1 MLDWLTYHDFAH
13 NSLLAWLYA
22 IGGAVLVALLV
33 TAALSAVTTR
43 LRKAQSRNRR
53 PARGLAL
60 CVLGATRRWLLLL
73 LALAIAGVFLRSNA
87 RVGALLGDAAFVLC
101 GIQVALWANA
111 LVLYWLH
118 RHDDRAG
125 ESAIN
130 PVFLTMF
137 TWAAQLLVWVTLL
150 LAFLDHVGV
159 NITAFVASLGVG
171 GIAVALALQNILG
184 DLFASVAIGL
194 DKPFEVGDFI
204 AFGDNLGT
212 VNQVG
217 VKTTRI
223 GSLSGEQLVI
233 ANADLLKQ
241 LIHNYSRMPSRRVV
255 FGFRVPYGTS
265 REHVEQI
272 VAQTRGF
279 IEAQDQVR
287 FDRGHMTAFAEYGI
301 DFEFVYYVL
310 SGDYN
315 LYRDIQQRINLS
327 IMGLLEGLEV
337 SFAVPV
343 REIVPHGGATL
354 AAIRCDAAPAP
365 P

>member
-1 MLDWLTYHDFAH
+1 MSMLDWLAHHDFAH
-13 NSLLAWLYA
+13 NSLLAWLYV
-22 IGGAVLVALLV
+22 IGGAVLAALLL
-33 TAALSAVTTR
+33 TAVLSAVTKHLQRAQQRNQRPTR
-43 LRKAQSRNRR
+43 A
-53 PARGLAL
+53 LAI
-60 CVLGATRRWLLLL
+60 CVLRATRRWLLLL
-73 LALAIAGVFLRSNA
+73 LALAIAGSFLHSNE
-87 RVGALLGDAAFVLC
+87 RVATLLGDAAFVLC
-101 GIQVALWANA
+101 GVQVALWANA
-111 LVLYWLH
+111 LVLHWLH
-118 RHDDRAG
+118 RRDDKPG

-204 AFGDNLGT
+204 AFGTNLGT

-233 ANADLLKQ
+233 SNANLLKE

-255 FGFRVPYGTS
+255 FGFRLPYGTS

-279 IEAQDQVR
+279 IEAQEQVS
-287 FDRGHMTAFAEYGI
+287 FDRGHMTGFAEYGI
-301 DFEFVYYVL
+301 DVEFVYHVL
-310 SGDYN
+310 SGDFT
-315 LYRDIQQRINLS
+315 LYRDIQQRVNLS
-327 IMGLLEGLEV
+327 IMGLLEGLKV
-337 SFAVPV
+337 PFAVPV
-343 REIVPHGGATL
+343 REILPRDGATL
-354 AAIRCDAAPAP
+354 PTLRRDATAE
-365 P
+365 